1 MILTVNNQTFET
13 EATTLG
19 ALAMEMSLPAQG
31 VAVAVNNRMVPRAE
45 WATYA
50 LSEGMQM
57 LVIRAA
63 CGG

>member
-13 EATTLG
+13 EATTLS

-50 LSEGMQM
+50 LSEGMQV